1 MSDLG
6 DGARKHLKEK
16 SDKELQRQLQNLE
29 IERQMVTKKNQDVQI
44 YNKELE
50 NVSGRIEARTR
61 LLTAE
66 NEKRKGFYSF

>member
-29 IERQMVTKKNQDVQI
+29 VERQMVIKENQAVQI

-61 LLTAE
+61 LLTTE
-66 NEKRKGFYSF
+66 NEKRKRLHSF

>member
-6 DGARKHLKEK
+6 DGARKHLKAK
-16 SDKELQRQLQNLE
+16 SDKELARQLQNLE
-29 IERQMVTKKNQDVQI
+29 VERQMVIKENQAVQI

-61 LLTAE
+61 LLTTE
-66 NEKRKGFYSF
+66 NEKRKRLHSF